1 MKSRLFQVPRGTDI
15 PDPLAVFDSGGKYRR
30 FSVPETAEAAKIL
43 WGDTAVTAIAW
54 CAVSA
59 RCDGRTDEYRFWFQV
74 FMHLQAH
81 QSDTQAKAAGAA
93 VRPRSSG

>member
-1 MKSRLFQVPRGTDI
+1 MKSRLFQVPRGTDT
-15 PDPLAVFDSGGKYRR
+15 PDPLAVFDSGGEYRR
-30 FSVPETAEAAKIL
+30 FSVPEAAEAARAL

-74 FMHLQAH
+74 FMHLQAP
-81 QSDTQAKAAGAA
+81 QCDTPAKTSAA